1 MDRLLTIY
9 CHSLRLNKTTGFQ
22 RWPHNFFNRIP
33 RDSYYGKLLE
43 QSLDITKVTNRAT
56 YFAISLY
63 RWIYP
68 PFLAC
73 FFSLSPFLYRYYSII
88 ESDNTMNFS
97 NSSKSDSF
105 LFSQKFDVLH
115 KISEIII
122 FILRNIWWI
131 ANFFY
136 RIYTKLLTLFNFFN
150 MLIKIIMR
158 YENSCVYYF
167 TRCIRGNITGISF
180 SFFFEATS
188 NIQPPYH
195 GFDWEYTIVPLE
207 LKPAS
212 VMRNS
217 INSLSSERH
226 IANVYTSPM
235 RRCVS
240 LCRDAEGNLNFWGRG
255 RDMHNKFLSKLENS
269 TKHL

>member
-56 YFAISLY
+56 YSQ
-63 RWIYP
+63 
-68 PFLAC
+68 LAYTDG
-73 FFSLSPFLYRYYSII
+73 FTLLFSRVFSLSPFLYRYYSII

-131 ANFFY
+131 ANFFIEY
-136 RIYTKLLTLFNFFN
+136 
-150 MLIKIIMR
+150 
-158 YENSCVYYF
+158 
-167 TRCIRGNITGISF
+167 IRS
-180 SFFFEATS
+180 
-188 NIQPPYH
+188 Y
-195 GFDWEYTIVPLE
+195 
-207 LKPAS
+207 
-212 VMRNS
+212 
-217 INSLSSERH
+217 
-226 IANVYTSPM
+226 
-235 RRCVS
+235 
-240 LCRDAEGNLNFWGRG
+240 
-255 RDMHNKFLSKLENS
+255 
-269 TKHL
+269 

>member
-1 MDRLLTIY
+1 
-9 CHSLRLNKTTGFQ
+9 
-22 RWPHNFFNRIP
+22 
-33 RDSYYGKLLE
+33 
-43 QSLDITKVTNRAT
+43 
-56 YFAISLY
+56 
-63 RWIYP
+63 
-68 PFLAC
+68 
-73 FFSLSPFLYRYYSII
+73 
-88 ESDNTMNFS
+88 
-97 NSSKSDSF
+97 
-105 LFSQKFDVLH
+105 
-115 KISEIII
+115 
-122 FILRNIWWI
+122 
-131 ANFFY
+131 
-136 RIYTKLLTLFNFFN
+136 
-150 MLIKIIMR
+150 MR

-255 RDMHNKFLSKLENS
+255 RDMHNKFFWASSKIPRNISNRSNFPLFAYSLFSFLSFS
-269 TKHL
+269 THFYNIGFVLFWNFYIQLMEELCVFAKYL